1 MAIDFNKFDKNCNL
15 EGLKKDIKDAEQ
27 NKREYKEVPHGT
39 YEVKVVKLE
48 LGETKENPRP
58 MVKGQFKVL
67 EGEYKGSSIFMNQV
81 ITEGFQIDI
90 VNKFLRSLAVFNDSD
105 IYFETYKDY
114 NDLLLDITE
123 EIEKQ
128 GLEYLLIYSN
138 NKGFSKFEIE
148 EVYTKEE

>member
-1 MAIDFNKFDKNCNL
+1 MDFSKFDKKFDL
-15 EGLKKDIKDAEQ
+15 EGLKKDIKDAEE

-39 YEVKVVKLE
+39 YEIKVVKLE
-48 LGETKENPRP
+48 LGVTKENPRP

-90 VNKFLRSLAVFNDSD
+90 VNKFLISLEVFDVED
-105 IYFETYKDY
+105 IFFESYKDY
-114 NDLLLDITE
+114 NDLLLDVTE

-128 GLEYLLIYSN
+128 KLEYLLKYSETS
-138 NKGFSKFEIE
+138 KGFSTFEIKD
-148 EVYTKEE
+148 VYRK